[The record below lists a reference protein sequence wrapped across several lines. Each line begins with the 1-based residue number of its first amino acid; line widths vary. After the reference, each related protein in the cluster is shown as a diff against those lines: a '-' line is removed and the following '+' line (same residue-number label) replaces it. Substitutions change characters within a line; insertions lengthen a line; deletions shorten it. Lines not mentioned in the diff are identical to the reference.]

1 MLEGSV
7 GVFPVVG
14 GIGHNPHVQQEGAL
28 KQLPHVVRGVD
39 LFHFHFSDN
48 VAMVQ
53 EIDVG
58 VLDLEIM
65 RKN

>member
-1 MLEGSV
+1 MLEGGV

-39 LFHFHFSDN
+39 LGGRRIIKK